1 MKTIFILL
9 IIITSV
15 CSHNTTITVE
25 SFNKSICV
33 CPNTA
38 KLMDILY
45 ILDKPKWSK
54 HPGKRISQRLENL
67 ENSYELSFEY
77 IQNIKFELIDHIKVF
92 NNSIVENKMNMKI
105 IDKKHDYLLKKI
117 ELLLREI
124 QTIKGSIE
132 SLKINSTLPISNNIA
147 ANSTSIFSL
156 PLLILHYFIV

>member
-1 MKTIFILL
+1 M
-9 IIITSV
+9 
-15 CSHNTTITVE
+15 
-25 SFNKSICV
+25 
-33 CPNTA
+33 
-38 KLMDILY
+38 
-45 ILDKPKWSK
+45 
-54 HPGKRISQRLENL
+54 
-67 ENSYELSFEY
+67 
-77 IQNIKFELIDHIKVF
+77 IDHIKVF
-92 NNSIVENKMNMKI
+92 NNSIVEHKMNMKI

>member
-1 MKTIFILL
+1 MKTVLL

-132 SLKINSTLPISNNIA
+132 YLKINSTLPISNNIA
-147 ANSTSIFSL
+147 ANTSTSIFSL